1 MNIDPEDVALCL
13 ADDVPPLASHEPGK
27 VAGKVAGEVAGD
39 GPRDPWRGPDGARP
53 TATPIVQTSLFTFPT
68 FQALIEGLSAEH
80 RHTVYTRGQNPTVE
94 VLERKLA
101 LLERGEA
108 CKCFGS
114 GMAAINAVMT
124 GLLRA
129 GDHVLFVNNTYGPT
143 IQLAE
148 HLERFG
154 VEHDVLLDG
163 TPDAVRAALRPN
175 TALVWLESPGTMLFR
190 VLDVA
195 GIAAEARAHGALTCM
210 DNSWSTPLLQK
221 PLALG
226 VDIVVH
232 SCTKYL
238 AGHSDLVA
246 GAVISTAARMEE
258 LFYRSFLLNGGVLAP
273 FDAWL
278 LLRGLRTLPA
288 RLRQHE
294 ADALAV
300 ARFLDGHPAVRRV
313 HHPALVDRSRV
324 GAPEVARADAV
335 PAPGAPPRRDGSL
348 SGTSGLFSFQ
358 LVRDDFESV
367 SRVIDSLKHIRIG
380 VSWGGVESL
389 AISPSRPDNGP
400 KLDAAGI
407 PRGLIRLSVG
417 LEGADVLVADL
428 DAALAT
434 VS

>member
-1 MNIDPEDVALCL
+1 MRIDPEDVTLCL
-13 ADDVPPLASHEPGK
+13 VDDPAPAGRPAADAPAAWS
-27 VAGKVAGEVAGD
+27 A
-39 GPRDPWRGPDGARP
+39 PDGARP
-53 TATPIVQTSLFTFPT
+53 TAVPIVQTSLFTFPT
-68 FQALIEGLSAEH
+68 FAALIEGLAAEH
-80 RHTVYTRGQNPTVE
+80 RHTVYSRGQNPTVE

-101 LLERGEA
+101 ALERGEA
-108 CKCFGS
+108 CKCFSS

-143 IQLAE
+143 LELAA
-148 HLERFG
+148 HLARFG
-154 VEHDVLLDG
+154 VEHDVVLDG
-163 TPDAVRAALRPN
+163 APDAVRAALKPN
-175 TALVWLESPGTMLFR
+175 TSLVWLESPGTMLFR
-190 VLDVA
+190 VVDVP
-195 GIAAEARAHGALTCM
+195 GIAALTHEHGALVCM

-221 PLALG
+221 PLTLG

-246 GAVISTAARMEE
+246 GAVISTAARMED

-278 LLRGLRTLPA
+278 LLRGMRTLPA

-294 ADALAV
+294 TDALTV

-313 HHPALVDRSRV
+313 HHPALA
-324 GAPEVARADAV
+324 GAL
-335 PAPGAPPRRDGSL
+335 PGGLR
-348 SGTSGLFSFQ
+348 GTSGLFSFE
-358 LVRDDFESV
+358 LAAGDFESV
-367 SRVIDSLKHIRIG
+367 RRVLDALDHIHLG

-389 AISPSRPDNGP
+389 AISPARPGNETE
-400 KLDAAGI
+400 LDGKGI

-417 LEGADVLVADL
+417 LEGADVLIADL

-434 VS
+434 VR

>member
-1 MNIDPEDVALCL
+1 MHIDPEDVALCV
-13 ADDVPPLASHEPGK
+13 ADDGVPGASP
-27 VAGKVAGEVAGD
+27 AGGESRGD
-39 GPRDPWRGPDGARP
+39 LWAAPDGARP

-80 RHTVYTRGQNPTVE
+80 RHTVYTRGQNPTVA
-94 VLERKLA
+94 VLEGKLA

-108 CKCFGS
+108 CKCFAS

-124 GLLRA
+124 GLLRS

-143 IQLAE
+143 LQLAE
-148 HLERFG
+148 HLARFG
-154 VEHDVLLDG
+154 VEHDLLLDG

-190 VLDVA
+190 VVDVA
-195 GIAAEARAHGALTCM
+195 GIAAVARERGVLTCM

-221 PLALG
+221 PLAAG

-246 GAVISTAARMEE
+246 GAVVSTAERMEE
-258 LFYRSFLLNGGVLAP
+258 LFYRAFLLNGGLLAP

-300 ARFLDGHPAVRRV
+300 ARFLEGHPGVRRV
-313 HHPALVDRSRV
+313 HHPALAGGIAAGENV
-324 GAPEVARADAV
+324 GALA
-335 PAPGAPPRRDGSL
+335 
-348 SGTSGLFSFQ
+348 GTSGLFSFE
-358 LVRDDFESV
+358 LVRDDFDSV
-367 SRVIDSLKHIRIG
+367 SRVLNALDHIHLG

-389 AISPSRPDNGP
+389 AISPSRPGNGP
-400 KLDAAGI
+400 ELDGKGI

-417 LEGADVLVADL
+417 LEGADVLMADL

>member
-1 MNIDPEDVALCL
+1 MRIDPEDVALCL
-13 ADDVPPLASHEPGK
+13 VDDDIPATPAAGAASADV
-27 VAGKVAGEVAGD
+27 
-39 GPRDPWRGPDGARP
+39 WRAPDGARP

-68 FQALIEGLSAEH
+68 FQALIDGLSAEH

-101 LLERGEA
+101 ALERGEA

-124 GLLRA
+124 GLLRS

-143 IQLAE
+143 IELAE
-148 HLERFG
+148 HLGRFG
-154 VEHDVLLDG
+154 VEHDLLLDG

-175 TALVWLESPGTMLFR
+175 TSLVWLESPGTMLFR
-190 VLDVA
+190 MVDVA
-195 GIAAEARAHGALTCM
+195 GIASVAREHGALTCM

-226 VDIVVH
+226 ADIVVH

-246 GAVISTAARMEE
+246 GAVISTAQRMEE

-300 ARFLDGHPAVRRV
+300 ARFLDGHPGVRRV
-313 HHPALVDRSRV
+313 HHPALESGPEGGAIDA
-324 GAPEVARADAV
+324 GAPNT
-335 PAPGAPPRRDGSL
+335 GAL
-348 SGTSGLFSFQ
+348 AGTSGLFSFE
-358 LVRDDFESV
+358 LVRDDFASV
-367 SRVIDSLKHIRIG
+367 SRVLDTLEHIHLG

-389 AISPSRPDNGP
+389 AISPSRPDNEAE
-400 KLDAAGI
+400 LDAKGT

-417 LEGADVLVADL
+417 LEGADVLIADL

>member
-1 MNIDPEDVALCL
+1 MHIDPEDIAICL
-13 ADDVPPLASHEPGK
+13 ADDDVPATIPAASGSSP
-27 VAGKVAGEVAGD
+27 AT
-39 GPRDPWRGPDGARP
+39 WRLPDGARP

-68 FQALIEGLSAEH
+68 FQALIDGLSAEH

-94 VLERKLA
+94 VVERKLA
-101 LLERGEA
+101 TLERGEA
-108 CKCFGS
+108 GKCFAS

-124 GLLRA
+124 GLLHA

-148 HLERFG
+148 HLARFG
-154 VEHDVLLDG
+154 VEHDILLEG
-163 TPDAVRAALRPN
+163 TPDAVQAALRPH
-175 TALVWLESPGTMLFR
+175 TALVWMESPGTMLFR
-190 VLDVA
+190 VIDVA
-195 GIAAEARAHGALTCM
+195 GIAAVARAHGALTCM

-221 PLALG
+221 PLTLG

-246 GAVISTAARMEE
+246 GAVISTAERMEE

-278 LLRGLRTLPA
+278 LLRGMRTLPT

-300 ARFLDGHPAVRRV
+300 ARFLAGHPAVRRV
-313 HHPALVDRSRV
+313 HHPALPAAVETDS
-324 GAPEVARADAV
+324 AADTATL
-335 PAPGAPPRRDGSL
+335 A
-348 SGTSGLFSFQ
+348 GTSGLFSFE
-358 LVRDDFESV
+358 LARDDFESV
-367 SRVIDSLKHIRIG
+367 SRLLDALKHIRLG

-400 KLDAAGI
+400 QLDAQGV
-407 PRGLIRLSVG
+407 PRGLVRLSVG
-417 LEGADVLVADL
+417 LEGADVLIADL